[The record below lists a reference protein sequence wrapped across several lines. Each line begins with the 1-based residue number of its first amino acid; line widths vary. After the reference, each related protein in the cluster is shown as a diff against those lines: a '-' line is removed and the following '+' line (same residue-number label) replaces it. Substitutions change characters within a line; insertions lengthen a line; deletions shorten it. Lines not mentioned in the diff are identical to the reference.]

1 MCFSHFAG
9 LSQLT
14 VRISTGTVLTV
25 SDPLRGLPDPYV
37 QVTATDCNG
46 MSQAIQTTTKDDTR
60 NPIWNEDLN
69 FGVNCWLRF
78 VIRLYDEDIG
88 FDDLAGESMVVGNFS
103 STIQRSSTLCADR
116 GTLCNGT
123 ECTTC
128 NSTVEF
134 SYSNIV
140 SSTYSSHSCIVILGK
155 CEQAPQTYNWHMTTS
170 VHSMHKSGICNIMY
184 EVLYFQTSY

>member
-25 SDPLRGLPDPYV
+25 SDPFGGLPDPYV
-37 QVTATDCNG
+37 QVTAIDCNG
-46 MSQAIQTTTKDDTR
+46 MSQAMQTTTQDNTR

-78 VIRLYDEDIG
+78 VIRLYDHD
-88 FDDLAGESMVVGNFS
+88 FDSDDLAGESMVVGNFS
-103 STIQRSSTLCADR
+103 STVQRTSTLCADR
-116 GTLCNGT
+116 GTLCTGT

-134 SYSNIV
+134 SYGDIL
-140 SSTYSSHSCIVILGK
+140 TGMYGSHTLHCLLSK
-155 CEQAPQTYNWHMTTS
+155 REQAPQSHWQSMTCT
-170 VHSMHKSGICNIMY
+170 
-184 EVLYFQTSY
+184 